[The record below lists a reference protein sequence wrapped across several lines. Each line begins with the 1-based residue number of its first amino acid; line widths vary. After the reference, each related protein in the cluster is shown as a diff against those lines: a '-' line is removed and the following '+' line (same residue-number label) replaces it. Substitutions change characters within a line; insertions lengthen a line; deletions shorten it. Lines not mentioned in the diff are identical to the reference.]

1 MSVNSVLAF
10 LNSVAISGF
19 RDGIVNYFLHLC
31 DRKLSKSTF
40 SVTFP
45 TELSHT
51 TEIMI
56 MIMRTMIMMMMI
68 MMMMLIMIMIKIM
81 IHLLKIFVLKI

>member
-1 MSVNSVLAF
+1 MAL
-10 LNSVAISGF
+10 LIISCI
-19 RDGIVNYFLHLC
+19 RLR

-56 MIMRTMIMMMMI
+56 MVVMAMIMMLMMMI
-68 MMMMLIMIMIKIM
+68 MINIM
-81 IHLLKIFVLKI
+81 IHLLNIFVLNI

>member
-1 MSVNSVLAF
+1 MSMDFVLAF

-31 DRKLSKSTF
+31 DRKLRKSTF

-51 TEIMI
+51 TKIMI
-56 MIMRTMIMMMMI
+56 MMTKIMMLMMMI
-68 MMMMLIMIMIKIM
+68 TIMINIM
-81 IHLLKIFVLKI
+81 IHLLKIFLLNI